1 MRLSV
6 DLYNNLSDQMYQ
18 AQVGKLNNKQLSVIG
33 DYSEYLN
40 QMPSTIFEETHLHNL
55 TNASVDRRVYR
66 DTLGI
71 LCDSSLDLEVIG
83 VTKYAKNDTV
93 LFTLQDSLDLV
104 LNYLCDVDMN
114 VLRQLP
120 NYQQISRGILNAD
133 HRLLDGIPFGDLL
146 GLDSRLDAY
155 LIRINTTSISYEDFL
170 NKFFIEVTSA
180 CNTLLHQY
188 VMQYRSYYS
197 DLGLK
202 LPLRSKNI
210 CSIVFG
216 SEIEIDDKM
225 ELVPG
230 YFIQIKSYKKCEY
243 MKYVNELRSEYVGK
257 EVE

>member
-1 MRLSV
+1 MHLSV

-18 AQVGKLNNKQLSVIG
+18 AQVAKLHNKQLSVVG

-40 QMPSTIFEETHLHNL
+40 EMPKTIFEETHLRNL
-55 TNASVDRRVYR
+55 MSASINRRIYR

-71 LCDSSLDLEVIG
+71 MCDSSLDLEVIG
-83 VTKYAKNDTV
+83 VTKYAKDDTV

-114 VLRQLP
+114 VLRTLP

-133 HRLLDGIPFGDLL
+133 HTMLDGIPFGDLL

-188 VMQYRSYYS
+188 VMQYRSYYN
-197 DLGLK
+197 DLGLR

-210 CSIVFG
+210 SSVVFG

-230 YFIQIKSYKKCEY
+230 YFIHIKSYKRCEY
-243 MKYVNELRSEYVGK
+243 INHINEIRSEYNGK